1 MSIRCGS
8 GAAAAAGVVGLPF
21 NFPLLSFPRREVS
34 SKLEVLFL
42 GVRGEVYPRSVEMD
56 EREHRGAP
64 IRPPAKDIAS
74 CWELTAD
81 IL

>member
-8 GAAAAAGVVGLPF
+8 GTVAATGVVGLPF
-21 NFPLLSFPRREVS
+21 NLPLLSFPRREVS
-34 SKLEVLFL
+34 SKLEVVFL
-42 GVRGEVYPRSVEMD
+42 GVHGEVYRSSVEMD
-56 EREHRGAP
+56 EGEHRGAP
-64 IRPPAKDIAS
+64 TRPLAKDIAI